1 VSRGAPSGP
10 IARDLLEALEELS
23 AIGRRGESGYWRFAW
38 SEEDAAARRWFAAEA
53 ARREMALECDRNG
66 NLWAWWGDSA
76 LEGVATGSH
85 LDSVPGGGALDGP
98 LGVISGFLAVDELR
112 RRGATL
118 GRRVGVVCFADEEG
132 GRFGLA
138 CVGSRLLCGALAP
151 EQARALTDSSG
162 VTLETAMRAA
172 GVDPERLG
180 RDDERLGRL
189 KSFVEVHI
197 EQGVALA
204 DREAPIGIATSIW
217 PHGRWR
223 YEIEGE
229 ANHAGTTRLA
239 DRHDP
244 MLCLADLVLAA
255 RAAALA
261 AGGLATIGRV
271 VVEPNATNAIA
282 HEVTGWLDARAP
294 STSSLEGM
302 LVSVRRAAEE
312 SARVTGVAAR
322 VVEESFTP
330 GVAFNEELIAV
341 AGEACGELPR
351 LATGAGHDAGILAG
365 SIPTAMLFI
374 RNPSG
379 VSHAPSEGASTE
391 DCVAGVLGLT
401 AMLARLCA

>member
-1 VSRGAPSGP
+1 MSLAAATGP
-10 IARDLLEALEELS
+10 IARDLIQALEDLS
-23 AIGRRGESGYWRFAW
+23 AIGRREESGYWRFAW

-53 ARREMALECDRNG
+53 ACRKMALECDQNG
-66 NLWAWWGDSA
+66 NLWAWWGGSST
-76 LEGVATGSH
+76 EGVATGSH

-112 RRGATL
+112 RRGVTPA
-118 GRRVGVVCFADEEG
+118 RRVGVVCFADEEG
-132 GRFGLA
+132 ARFGLA
-138 CVGSRLLCGALAP
+138 CVGSRLLCGELAP
-151 EQARALTDSSG
+151 EQARALTDSTG

-172 GVDPERLG
+172 GTDPESLG

-189 KSFVEVHI
+189 TAFVEVHI
-197 EQGVALA
+197 EQGVALR
-204 DREAPIGIATSIW
+204 DLEAPIGLATSIW

-229 ANHAGTTRLA
+229 ANHAGTTRLV

-261 AGGLATIGRV
+261 AGGLATFGRV

-282 HEVTGWLDARAP
+282 HAATGWLDARAP
-294 STSSLEGM
+294 STSLLERI
-302 LVSVRRAAEE
+302 LASVRRAAEE
-312 SARVTGVAAR
+312 SARVTGVTVR
-322 VVEESFTP
+322 VVEESRTP

-341 AGEACGELPR
+341 AGETCGELPR
-351 LATGAGHDAGILAG
+351 LATGAGHDAGILAR
-365 SIPTAMLFI
+365 SIPTAMLFV

-379 VSHAPSEGASTE
+379 VSHAPSEEAATE